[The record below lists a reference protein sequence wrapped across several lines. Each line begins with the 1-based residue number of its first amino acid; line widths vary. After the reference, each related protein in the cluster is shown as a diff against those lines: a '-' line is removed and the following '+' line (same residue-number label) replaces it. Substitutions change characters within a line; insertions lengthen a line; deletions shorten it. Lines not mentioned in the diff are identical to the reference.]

1 MKKLMLTLIAILGM
15 VHAESCLLP
24 LEVESPAE
32 ETKYTIK
39 SLCIDNNL
47 YVGTLRSGEKDFID
61 VVPFVS
67 YVGGNAVQRKCIC
80 PVIEIL
86 DESVHGVSPK
96 KGK

>member
-1 MKKLMLTLIAILGM
+1 MILALFAILGM

-24 LEVESPAE
+24 LEVDSPAE
-32 ETKYTIK
+32 ETKYNIK
-39 SLCIDNNL
+39 SLCLDNNL
-47 YVGTLRSGEKDFID
+47 YVGTLRADEKDFVD
-61 VVPFVS
+61 VVPFVT
-67 YVGGNAVQRKCIC
+67 YVGGNAVQRKCVC